1 MDDNPTG
8 SIIIWDNQWSS
19 LIDNVLNNH
28 KFHELYDFKLCQIWS
43 YDKGQ
48 ITMMIISN
56 IIKYYQF
63 YYRILSLWTM
73 MIIWNS
79 DLYCW
84 VMFITQD
91 ALNSGAALGVHFWD
105 HQTHFCW
112 KTRCCTWKWWVK
124 HGLNHIKPGSCY
136 IYVYICIYIYVY
148 IYICIY
154 MCIYIY
160 MYIYICIYMYIY
172 ICIYIYILANIFDK
186 TPLETL
192 SWAHLTDFT
201 NIGFDKAK
209 LGGCRSLTI
218 TILLSSSYSL
228 VN

>member
-1 MDDNPTG
+1 MCW
-8 SIIIWDNQWSS
+8 IITNFMNSMISNY
-19 LIDNVLNNH
+19 V
-28 KFHELYDFKLCQIWS
+28 KYDHMIKDKSRWWS
-43 YDKGQ
+43 YQ
-48 ITMMIISN
+48 ILSN

-136 IYVYICIYIYVY
+136 IYVYI
-148 IYICIY
+148 YIC
-154 MCIYIY
+154 
-160 MYIYICIYMYIY
+160 IYICIYMYIY
-172 ICIYIYILANIFDK
+172 ICIYIYVYIYILANIFDK